1 MASSLVIKLAGLP
14 DIEAVTKLSSET
26 FFETYAAYNSK
37 ASMEQYLAKNFNLRQ
52 MAAELSDDQNQFF
65 LAFVGAQLAG
75 YIKLRTSELLEEL
88 KDKKAIEIERIYVLK
103 AFQGKN
109 IGAALLKH
117 TLELATANGFDTI
130 WLGVW
135 TENPKAIRFY
145 ERWGFEIF
153 GTHIFYF
160 NDDPQTDYLM
170 KKELV

>member
-1 MASSLVIKLAGLP
+1 MAVSLVIRAAGLP
-14 DIEAVTKLSSET
+14 DLASLTQLSTDT
-26 FFETYAAYNSK
+26 FFETYAAYNEK
-37 ASMEQYLAKNFNLRQ
+37 DSMDRYLAENFNLRQ
-52 MAAELSDDQNQFF
+52 MAAELSDPQNQFF
-65 LAFVGAQLAG
+65 LAYSGNELAG
-75 YIKLRTSELLEEL
+75 YIKLRTSVLLEKL

-117 TLELATANGFDTI
+117 SLELGAANGFETI

-160 NDDPQTDYLM
+160 GDDPQTDYLM